1 MVRLALAQKISWGTS
16 QFVEWAACEILSRS
30 ETVLSGDVPSNCSLA
45 SFRHARFFD
54 FFNTIGSERKLAFP
68 IAASGVAPHRT
79 FVWLGIKVGTGWT
92 PDLGWD
98 RRGRQ
103 ARARFRTS
111 LGHESCFTGNIRAAP
126 HCCDVD
132 LIAVSCG
139 RNRRV
144 DKSHQRATKGD
155 HE

>member
-1 MVRLALAQKISWGTS
+1 MAPKGRSMGKMNEDPLRPGSANLVFFIGR
-16 QFVEWAACEILSRS
+16 AAIGAKRKPNFEPRP
-30 ETVLSGDVPSNCSLA
+30 SGC
-45 SFRHARFFD
+45 
-54 FFNTIGSERKLAFP
+54 
-68 IAASGVAPHRT
+68 APHRT

-98 RRGRQ
+98 RYGRQ